1 MSSHVWNGC
10 GVVMSWRTGWCEV
23 VRGDKRSSSLRRDK
37 LLILLLPPL
46 LVVVVLLLLLLLLL
60 MMMVVVVVVV
70 GVAGEEAWRA
80 SGRGERR
87 GCLAIRRPR

>member
-1 MSSHVWNGC
+1 MA
-10 GVVMSWRTGWCEV
+10 VVMTWRTGWCEV
-23 VRGDKRSSSLRRDK
+23 VSGDERSSSLRRDK

-60 MMMVVVVVVV
+60 VVVVVVVVV

-80 SGRGERR
+80 WGRGERR

>member
-1 MSSHVWNGC
+1 MAAVLT
-10 GVVMSWRTGWCEV
+10 WRTGWCEV
-23 VRGDKRSSSLRRDK
+23 VRGDERSSSLRRDK

-46 LVVVVLLLLLLLLL
+46 LVVLLLLLLILLPLLLLL
-60 MMMVVVVVVV
+60 MVVVV

-80 SGRGERR
+80 WGRGERR

>member
-1 MSSHVWNGC
+1 MA
-10 GVVMSWRTGWCEV
+10 VVLTWRTGWCEV
-23 VRGDKRSSSLRRDK
+23 VRGDERSSSLRRDK
-37 LLILLLPPL
+37 LFVLLLPPL
-46 LVVVVLLLLLLLLL
+46 LVVVVLLLLLLLVLL
-60 MMMVVVVVVV
+60 VLLMVVVVVVV